1 MISDTI
7 METMASCDIRP
18 NVEKTLLPTH
28 IVRVMQYEKKPWA
41 KNKQDTSG

>member
-1 MISDTI
+1 
-7 METMASCDIRP
+7 METMASCDIRA
-18 NVEKTLLPTH
+18 NVEKKLLPTH